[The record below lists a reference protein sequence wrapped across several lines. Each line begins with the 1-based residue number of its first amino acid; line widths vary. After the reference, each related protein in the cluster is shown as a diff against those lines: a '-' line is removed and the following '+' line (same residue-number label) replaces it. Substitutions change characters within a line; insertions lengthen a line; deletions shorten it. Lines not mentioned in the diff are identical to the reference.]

1 MNMFCTIIVEGKLS
15 GKNDEF
21 SREYLMLFAGYSEE
35 EMEPKL
41 QTPEFQQSWDALKQL
56 EMEEA

>member
-1 MNMFCTIIVEGKLS
+1 
-15 GKNDEF
+15 
-21 SREYLMLFAGYSEE
+21 MLFAGYSEE

-41 QTPEFQQSWDALKQL
+41 LTTEFQQSWDALKQL